1 MTGEDRMTI
10 DTFEHQVRERVEALL
25 GGAAQDTITGATSVR
40 CAAGLVVGTLDGLT
54 TLNEESAWSYLDR
67 HNRKLVLALRA
78 AYADRLH
85 GWSPMPHRESRLIA
99 NRQRQAAVGQCLLAA
114 IRFSPPCGAL
124 SESAQEAL
132 EELRDLLREERDLD
146 PASFRTEADAGEV
159 AA

>member
-1 MTGEDRMTI
+1 MMV

-25 GGAAQDTITGATSVR
+25 DGAAQDTITGATSVR
-40 CAAGLVVGTLDGLT
+40 CATGLVLGSLDGLT

-67 HNRKLVLALRA
+67 HNRKLVLDLRA
-78 AYADRLH
+78 AYAGKLR
-85 GWSPMPHRESRLIA
+85 GWSPMPRRESTLIA

-114 IRFSPPCGAL
+114 MRFNPPRGAL

-132 EELRDLLREERDLD
+132 EELRDLIREERDLD